1 MTTVTLSPK
10 YQVVI
15 PSTIRK
21 NSSLKPGMKLE
32 VLQMNDQIILVPIKP
47 MKELKGSFKGM
58 LTPNIKREKNDRIL

>member
-58 LTPNIKREKNDRIL
+58 LTPNIKREKNDRPL